1 MKLPEKVWKEKEK
14 AWERVPGTW
23 DQVVTWGREAES
35 RRGGVNCDD
44 GKEGDLIEVVF
55 PNFESARVGE
65 CTSRQWSLERV
76 RRYEETGDWEERS
89 VL

>member
-1 MKLPEKVWKEKEK
+1 MKRFLVFLCVPVLDGARVGVGNLKV
-14 AWERVPGTW
+14 RL
-23 DQVVTWGREAES
+23 RF
-35 RRGGVNCDD
+35 
-44 GKEGDLIEVVF
+44 EVEIYF

-65 CTSRQWSLERV
+65 CTSHQWSLERV